1 MAKRLSP
8 NTQAVYTF
16 IEAHIHKHGFA
27 PTYRQIGKT
36 CGITSV
42 SVVREHVLKLV
53 AAGKLCKTPFAARGL
68 ALPRA
73 RAKVDI
79 WQKRGTEYV
88 RVGTI
93 E

>member
-8 NTQAVYTF
+8 RTKAVYAY
-16 IEAHIHKHGFA
+16 IEAHIQKHGFA
-27 PTYRQIGKT
+27 PTYRQISKACDISST
-36 CGITSV
+36 
-42 SVVREHVLKLV
+42 SVVRDHVLTLV

-79 WQKRGTEYV
+79 WTKRGTEYV